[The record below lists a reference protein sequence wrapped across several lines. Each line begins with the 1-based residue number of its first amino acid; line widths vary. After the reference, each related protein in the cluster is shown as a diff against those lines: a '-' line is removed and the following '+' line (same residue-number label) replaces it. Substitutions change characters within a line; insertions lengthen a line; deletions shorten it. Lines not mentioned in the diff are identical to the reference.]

1 MIKQPSILIDDND
14 NYWDIKYKVLTVL
27 FDCHLSEQ
35 GIKFF
40 FASNKF
46 SELSLD
52 DIITLAKE
60 YVAVIE
66 KEKENV

>member
-40 FASNKF
+40 FASNKIKSLSF
-46 SELSLD
+46 NEL
-52 DIITLAKE
+52 ITLAKE

-66 KEKENV
+66 KEK